1 MNFYKD
7 ALIPILL
14 TAALSGPGLECAS
27 YASTTE
33 KRQEEAYDVSEAMR
47 DFEYISKEQA
57 RKILRDNGVDG
68 MDILEYMTAFPWT
81 DELVDICEE
90 FGADKKKVP
99 LYQAMIFAESSGDI
113 TAYSEKWF
121 ARGLIGVRYAGAF
134 DEIWQMVH
142 SNKLRY
148 KKLRKLH
155 PRIHS
160 YFKDVLGDVENSL
173 AFWNDKMVYK
183 DKDTFDPEFGLRVG
197 VAYLEILDSENKLP
211 DPEQDDLLAVLKYL
225 SGPTKVAEDVDREM
239 KKGNNHISKV
249 RDKRGSFNEMNRI
262 VARSIKQKNP
272 TVGKNYK
279 TVRR

>member
-1 MNFYKD
+1 MNFYRD
-7 ALIPILL
+7 ALIPILM
-14 TAALSGPGLECAS
+14 AATLSGPGMECAS
-27 YASTTE
+27 YASNIE
-33 KRQEEAYDVSEAMR
+33 KKHEKYDISEAMR

-81 DELVDICEE
+81 DELVEICEE
-90 FGADKKKVP
+90 FGADKEKVP
-99 LYQAMIFAESSGDI
+99 LYQAMIFAESSGDV

-121 ARGLIGVRYAGAF
+121 ARGLIGVRYSGAF
-134 DEIWQMVH
+134 DEIWRMVH
-142 SNKLRY
+142 SNKARY
-148 KKLRKLH
+148 KNLRTLH
-155 PRIHS
+155 PKIHS

-211 DPEQDDLLAVLKYL
+211 DPEHDDLLAVLKYL
-225 SGPTKVAEDVDREM
+225 SGPTKVAKDVEREM
-239 KKGNNHISKV
+239 EKGNNHISKV
-249 RDKRGSFNEMNRI
+249 RDKRKSFDELNRV
-262 VARSIKQKNP
+262 VAQSIKQKNP

-279 TVRR
+279 TVRK